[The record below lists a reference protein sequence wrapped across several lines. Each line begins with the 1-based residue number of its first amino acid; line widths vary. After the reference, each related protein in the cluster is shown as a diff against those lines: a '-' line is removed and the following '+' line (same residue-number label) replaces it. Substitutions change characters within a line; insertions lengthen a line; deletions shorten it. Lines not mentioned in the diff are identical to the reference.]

1 MASRAACRSGRMVAW
16 GLLLGCWMLLGCSDP
31 PPLPE
36 PGVVGGLLHL
46 WRAGEAEPVV
56 ASAHRVRQLGAD
68 LGQLRFQVLRAW
80 IPLRQ
85 GRLVVAAPA
94 GTMDTAADT
103 SAERHRIAIP
113 EEDGPIRF
121 TGVERGEPFVG
132 VATHGAISDGG
143 RVLVLHAVKL
153 IQAGRAYRMARLEV
167 PEALSRRELR
177 YMVGEGDIADR
188 PATATLCVA
197 LGALPRDLQLDPPA
211 QPPTP

>member
-1 MASRAACRSGRMVAW
+1 MASRVRLAHGLLLVCC
-16 GLLLGCWMLLGCSDP
+16 LLLGCGDP
-31 PPLPE
+31 APLPE
-36 PGVVGGLLHL
+36 PGVAGGLLHL

-56 ASAHRVRQLGAD
+56 VSAHRVRQLGAD
-68 LGQLRFQVLRAW
+68 LDRLRFVVLRAW
-80 IPLRQ
+80 IPLQQ
-85 GRLVVAAPA
+85 GRLVIAAPA

-132 VATHGAISDGG
+132 IAARGTISDGG
-143 RVLVLHAVKL
+143 RVLMLHAVRL
-153 IQAGRAYRMARLEV
+153 IHAGRAYRMAQLEV

-188 PATATLCVA
+188 PATAALCTA
-197 LGALPRDLQLDPPA
+197 LGALPRDLQLDPPG
-211 QPPTP
+211 QPPALSP